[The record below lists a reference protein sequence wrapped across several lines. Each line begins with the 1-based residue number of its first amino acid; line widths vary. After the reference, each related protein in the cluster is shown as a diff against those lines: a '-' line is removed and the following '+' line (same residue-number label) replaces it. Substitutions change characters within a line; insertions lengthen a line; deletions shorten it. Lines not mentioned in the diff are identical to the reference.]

1 MAKKAVRKMEEDDEY
16 RNFEFPVFD
25 EAKFLRHEFEQT
37 YATLLAFLFAIVIA
51 AISLGIATATAPALG
66 TTTAGLAA
74 FAAGL
79 VVLVAT
85 PYLVQRL
92 RPSSTEYTRG
102 EWAALLLLEIFGWLG
117 VWFLLTDLVH

>member
-1 MAKKAVRKMEEDDEY
+1 MAKKVIRKLEEDDEY

-37 YATLLAFLFAIVIA
+37 YATVLAFAFAIVVA
-51 AISLGIATATAPALG
+51 LASFGVSLTPVGAL
-66 TTTAGLAA
+66 AG
-74 FAAGL
+74 FGVGL
-79 VVLVAT
+79 VLIVAT

-92 RPSSTEYTRG
+92 RPSSSEYTRG

-117 VWFLLTDLVH
+117 VWFLLTDLLH

>member
-25 EAKFLRHEFEQT
+25 EGKFLSHEFEQT
-37 YATLLAFLFAIVIA
+37 YATVLAFLLAIVIA
-51 AISLGIATATAPALG
+51 VVSVAVASVSAAALG

-74 FAAGL
+74 FAVGL
-79 VVLVAT
+79 VLLVST
-85 PYLVQRL
+85 PYVVQRL
-92 RPSSTEYTRG
+92 RPSSSEYTRG